1 VFITKFWPVVGM
13 SSGGRAGLSGL
24 AIRAS
29 GSARLWAA
37 GCTAKLTGFERSM
50 VMANDKSP
58 TAVGTTALPLAA
70 WLARQVT
77 EDILEPDLPIV
88 DPHHHLWDRAGHRYL
103 LDELLADTGS
113 GHKVVATVF
122 VDCMAFYRASGPAE
136 FKPVG
141 ETEFANGVAA
151 MAASG
156 VYGQTLACAGI
167 VSFADLT
174 RGAAAGE
181 VLQAQIRA
189 GNGRF
194 RGIRH
199 AGGWDASPEIRNSH
213 TRPPQGLYADPGFRA
228 GFALLAPLG
237 LSFEAWQYH
246 PQLAEVI
253 ALARAFPDTA
263 IILNHVG
270 GPLGIGP
277 YAGRSDQTFARW
289 LHGITELATCPNV
302 SVKLGGLGMQIG
314 VFDLHRRDVPPTST
328 EIADAWRPWIAA
340 CIEAF
345 GAGRCMFES
354 NFPVDKIST
363 GYAVLWNAFKRL
375 AAGASAD
382 EKSALFSGT
391 ASRVYR
397 L

>member
-1 VFITKFWPVVGM
+1 MASEKSKT
-13 SSGGRAGLSGL
+13 
-24 AIRAS
+24 AIGT
-29 GSARLWAA
+29 GSVPPA
-37 GCTAKLTGFERSM
+37 
-50 VMANDKSP
+50 D
-58 TAVGTTALPLAA
+58 
-70 WLARQVT
+70 WLARQAT
-77 EDILEPDLPIV
+77 EEILEPLLPIV

-113 GHKVVATVF
+113 GHKVIATVF
-122 VDCMAFYRASGPAE
+122 VDCVAFYRKDGPAE
-136 FKPVG
+136 LKPLG

-156 VYGQTLACAGI
+156 VYGDTQACAAI
-167 VSFADLT
+167 VSHADLT
-174 RGAAAGE
+174 RGAAARE
-181 VLQAQIRA
+181 VLEAQIRA

-213 TRPPQGLYADPGFRA
+213 THPPEGLYGQAAFRE
-228 GFALLAPLG
+228 GFAQLAPLG

-246 PQLAEVI
+246 PQLPEVI
-253 ALARAFPDTA
+253 ALARAFPQTS

-270 GPLGIGP
+270 GPLGVGP
-277 YAGRSDQTFARW
+277 YAGQTESVFAHW
-289 LHGITELATCPNV
+289 KQGMVELASCPNV
-302 SVKLGGLGMQIG
+302 TVKLGGLGMRIG
-314 VFDLHRRDVPPTST
+314 MFDLHLRDQPPSSQQ
-328 EIADAWRPWIAA
+328 IAQAWQPWMET

-345 GAGRCMFES
+345 GADRCMFES
-354 NFPVDKIST
+354 NFPVDKITS
-363 GYAVLWNAFKRL
+363 GYAVLWNAFKRI

-382 EKSALFSGT
+382 AKTALFSAT